1 MNSRCGRDSSIIQVI
16 AEVLNSSSGANAVQ
30 IHLEQGSEYRCQDC
44 RERCAVFILARDSE
58 LRLCESCF
66 EKLRDLLSQPG
77 AANTPAPTVTEMDLR
92 VKSYLSRNRTAKLRL
107 TSRGS

>member
-1 MNSRCGRDSSIIQVI
+1 MTLLLQQGLKVEEL
-16 AEVLNSSSGANAVQ
+16 A
-30 IHLEQGSEYRCQDC
+30 QGSEYRCQDC